1 VHLNSRTYT
10 TLLVHSTA
18 IEFEKVAGEAV
29 GENRGPN
36 RGWKI
41 KLIILVRKG
50 LVHELL
56 NAQDTVEH
64 TRRGEVDD
72 FKIWV

>member
-1 VHLNSRTYT
+1 MHLNSRTYT

-29 GENRGPN
+29 GEN